1 MFLFL
6 TVAPLNMTEVHAQ
19 DIDESFTQECANA
32 LDLTFSQRYEEAIPI
47 YEHII
52 ATLKK
57 ENSSPVNMAI
67 WLKGLGTCK
76 LYTGKTGEAENIYLE
91 ALKSI
96 DAPQYANAKIVR
108 QLLDALSVLY
118 VQTHNYEKANTY
130 NSKAKIL
137 YEKNIDFGDDYVRCL
152 SNAALIQAGMGYNTL
167 AKMLVDVSLRQ
178 AKSNLNDPS
187 AYSETINNL
196 PSLID
201 GNGNANLKEN
211 SYIIFRILPYITML
225 NNASQIYQQLGYYS
239 DAVKIVKESIQIAEK
254 YGLSEPLPYN
264 NLGTLYLLKSRFLKA
279 SEWFQK
285 SYALCRV
292 PYETDEVGMNVAL
305 GLYLSNDTTAAP
317 FCANYS
323 ARMRGN
329 IKEMFAF
336 MSGEERAIYWKH
348 FENYLPMVNFIIYE
362 SGKDEYFGAIY
373 DNILESKGLLLRST
387 NAIRDAILKSGNDR
401 DRADFARIS
410 QLKQQ
415 LTVEKDE
422 SSRVSIAKEMEE
434 LDKRLTRSVSSY
446 ADFSASN
453 SINWMNVRD
462 ALSNNDVAIEFYNIP
477 LIWGRDSIQTL
488 DGEPRYCAVLLK
500 KGYSQPRIVP
510 LCKESRLD
518 YLEKEDVYESDSV
531 YRMIWEPLE
540 HELKGVKNIYF
551 AADRELHKIGIEYAP
566 MPNGDNIGEKYNIY
580 RLSSTRVLAE
590 NKAGR
595 NTDDAV
601 LYGGLRY
608 DIDKD
613 DLIAESRSGD
623 YHPTSTSRAITNDN
637 LRYGVK
643 YLPGTLKE
651 VENIA
656 ESFSDKPLLITD
668 ISGTEESFKSL
679 AGSSIDIIHLATH
692 GFFWSEDDAKK
703 RNYVTFLKYDD
714 TRQKTEEDKAL
725 MRSGLFF
732 SGANI
737 GLKGEILPDDV
748 EDGVLTAQELSNI
761 NLGHVDMVVMSACES
776 GLGETSG
783 EGVFGLQR
791 GFKLAGANTLL
802 MSLWKVDDT
811 ATQLLMTD
819 FYRNYLSGK
828 SKQESLK
835 LAQQSLRNNPD
846 YSAPEYWAAFILLD
860 GLN

>member
-1 MFLFL
+1 MLLL
-6 TVAPLNMTEVHAQ
+6 TVVPLNMAEVHAQ
-19 DIDESFTQECANA
+19 DIDESFAQECANA
-32 LDLTFSQRYEEAIPI
+32 LDLTFSQRYEEAIPV

-52 ATLKK
+52 AVLKK
-57 ENSSPVNMAI
+57 HNSSPDNMAI

-76 LYTGKTGEAENIYLE
+76 LYTGKTGEAEMIYLE
-91 ALKSI
+91 ALKSLDI
-96 DAPQYANAKIVR
+96 PKYANSKIVR

-118 VQTHNYEKANTY
+118 VQTQNYEKANTY
-130 NSKAKIL
+130 NGKAKIA
-137 YEKNIDFGDDYVRCL
+137 YEENIDFGDDYVRCL

-178 AKSNLNDPS
+178 AESNLNDQS

-196 PSLID
+196 SSFVD
-201 GNGNANLKEN
+201 GNANLKEN
-211 SYIIFRILPYITML
+211 SYITFRIIPYITML
-225 NNASQIYQQLGYYS
+225 NNASQIYQQLDYNS
-239 DAVKIVKESIQIAEK
+239 DAIKAVKKSIQVAEK
-254 YGLSEPLPYN
+254 YGLSEPLSYN
-264 NLGTLYLLKSRFLKA
+264 NLGILYLSKSRFRKA
-279 SEWFQK
+279 SEWFRK
-285 SYALCRV
+285 SYSLCRV
-292 PYETDEVGMNVAL
+292 PYETDEVGMNAAL
-305 GLYLSNDTTAAP
+305 GLYLSNDTTAAS
-317 FCANYS
+317 FCSDYS
-323 ARMRGN
+323 GRMRGN
-329 IKEMFAF
+329 IQEMFAF
-336 MSGEERAIYWKH
+336 MSEEERAIYWKH
-348 FENYLPMVNFIIYE
+348 FENYLPMVNLIIYE
-362 SGKDEYFGAIY
+362 SGKDEYFGSIY

-422 SSRVSIAKEMEE
+422 SSRVSIAKEIEE

-446 ADFSASN
+446 AEFSASN
-453 SINWMNVRD
+453 FINWKNVRD
-462 ALSNNDVAIEFYNIP
+462 ALSDNDLAIEFYNIP

-500 KGYSQPRIVP
+500 KDYTQPRIVP
-510 LCKESRLD
+510 LCKESHLD
-518 YLEKEDVYESDSV
+518 NLEKEDIYESDSI
-531 YRMIWEPLE
+531 YRMIWKPLE
-540 HELKGVKNIYF
+540 EELNGVNNIYF

-566 MPNGDNIGEKYNIY
+566 MPNGDNIWEKYNIF
-580 RLSSTRVLAE
+580 RLSSTRILAE

-595 NTDDAV
+595 KTDHAV

-623 YHPTSTSRAITNDN
+623 YHPTSTSRAFTNDN
-637 LRYGVK
+637 FRYGVK

-656 ESFSDKPLLITD
+656 ESFSDKPRLITN

-692 GFFWSEDDAKK
+692 GFFWSEEDADRRK
-703 RNYVTFLKYDD
+703 YVSFLKNNTNNKQSSY
-714 TRQKTEEDKAL
+714 EDKAL
-725 MRSGLFF
+725 LRSGLFF

-748 EDGVLTAQELSNI
+748 EDGILTAQELSNM

-802 MSLWKVDDT
+802 MSLWKVDDV

-846 YSAPEYWAAFILLD
+846 YSDPEYWAGFILLD
-860 GLN
+860 ALN